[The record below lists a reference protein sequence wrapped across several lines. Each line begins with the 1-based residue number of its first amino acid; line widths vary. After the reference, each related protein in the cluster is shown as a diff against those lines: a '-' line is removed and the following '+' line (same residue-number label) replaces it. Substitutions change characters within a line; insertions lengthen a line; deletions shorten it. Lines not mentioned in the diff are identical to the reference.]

1 VNDVEQ
7 AEALLRD
14 GRAARALAAIGT
26 EKGLR
31 ADLVRIR
38 ALRLGDPAGA
48 LPHVIARAEALART
62 PDDAAR
68 LLWARADR
76 AFRPNEEDVEAEL
89 RQAWDLATDPVL
101 RARIAIDLGRCRT
114 IHGDLDDA
122 MMWLAHADEQP
133 LEGADSGHRHHL
145 RGIVHLHRGDS
156 LSAVQ
161 SFTIALQQAGDDA
174 SLTAW
179 ALRGRGR
186 AYLGIDRVE
195 AGLADYERCAALC
208 EGRTGLT
215 GVRTH
220 SLNALADIAREQGR
234 LDDAVRLFQETLA
247 VGASHVRN
255 VVHLNLALLEAQ
267 RGQLP
272 AAWAHLQRVPYATST
287 ARPFLELA
295 GAATELLLLAHDG
308 AADDLAGAVTR
319 LNLAVDRSG
328 SIDLQTLHVLL
339 DVLALLRARPVPPR
353 IVARTARLAL
363 HHALATDHEA
373 EDEVRAQLL
382 ATGIEL
388 VGDYELLGR
397 LGDGATGSVRRARDV
412 HTGRDAAVKA
422 VVEAAIAQRVA
433 RVELDAV
440 SRLDH
445 PGIVQLL
452 DHGVVDGLDALT
464 TGWAPGTP
472 WLAMEVLSG
481 GSLQLR
487 TLGWSELVP
496 VLDGL
501 LAALSHAHARG
512 VLHLDLKPANIV
524 VDPDGLPVLIDFGIA
539 GLSGRRR
546 AMRAGTPT
554 YAAPEQLGGT
564 AEPLGPQTDLYSLGC
579 TAWELLTGTPPFHA
593 PTQEAMIRAHR
604 QRPLPP
610 LSAPDDV
617 AAWLRRLLAKRP
629 ADRFASAAAARQALR
644 LLAPG
649 PLPERPPR
657 ALPPP
662 SLAVV
667 LRRDPRHVPR
677 GIEAPLEAQLRTLA
691 DQGAPPT
698 RIGGAAG
705 QGVSHIGRHL
715 ALRALEEGLARVLWA
730 PAGDLAHAARH
741 QLHVVGLGGDEL
753 VPALRRRPEVA
764 DADGVAA
771 WLRGDAEA
779 SDGLQ
784 ALCGDAPWV
793 LVRDAPATPWGP
805 VAPAPRAW
813 VIDLVH
819 GGDAADH
826 QVPQADEGMREALLD
841 GWVALAPSLREQL
854 VRSTNG
860 PRSLVT
866 YLRLLA
872 ASGRLGSGPDH
883 LRARPGPMVPA
894 NELVDAVVRI
904 RLDADERDAL
914 RAISDLAPWLPDDP
928 GRPTD
933 SLRPLATLGL
943 ARRTVGGWR
952 LLCPVAPLRAALG
965 A

>member
-1 VNDVEQ
+1 MQQVEQ
-7 AEALLRD
+7 AEAFLRD
-14 GRAARALAAIGT
+14 GRPAEALGALGT
-26 EKGLR
+26 TKGLR

-48 LPHVIARAEALART
+48 LPHVIARAEGLART
-62 PDDAAR
+62 PNDAAR
-68 LLWARADR
+68 LLWAQSDRSYRA
-76 AFRPNEEDVEAEL
+76 NGEEVEGVL
-89 RQAWDLATDPVL
+89 RQAWDHATDPRL
-101 RARIAIDLGRCRT
+101 RGRIAVDLGRCRT
-114 IHGDLDDA
+114 VHGDLEDA
-122 MMWLAHADEQP
+122 VLWLAHADEQP
-133 LEGADSGHRHHL
+133 MEGADAGHRHHL
-145 RGIVHLHRGDS
+145 RGIVHLQRGNSQGAVRS
-156 LSAVQ
+156 LS
-161 SFTIALQQAGDDA
+161 FALDLAGNDIVLA
-174 SLTAW
+174 AW

-186 AYLGIDRVE
+186 AYVGIDRID
-195 AGLADYERCAALC
+195 ASLADYERCTGLC
-208 EGRTGLT
+208 EGRVALV

-220 SLNALADIAREQGR
+220 VLNALADIAREQGR
-234 LDDAVRLFQETLA
+234 LDDAARLFQETLA
-247 VGASHVRN
+247 LAGTRVRH

-267 RGQLP
+267 RGRLP
-272 AAWAHLQRVPYATST
+272 AARGHLLRVPYATST

-295 GAATELLLLAHDG
+295 GAGTELLLLAHEG
-308 AADDLAGAVTR
+308 APDELAGAVTR
-319 LNLAVDRSG
+319 LGLAVDRSA
-328 SIDLQTLHVLL
+328 SIDVQTLHVLL
-339 DVLALLRARPVPPR
+339 DVLTLLRARPVPPL

-373 EDEVRAQLL
+373 EDDVRAQLL

-412 HTGRDAAVKA
+412 HTGRDAAIKA

-452 DHGVVDGLDALT
+452 DHGVVDELDALT

-481 GSLQLR
+481 GSLQRR
-487 TLGWSELVP
+487 TLPWSELVP

-604 QRPLPP
+604 QQPLPP

-617 AAWLRRLLAKRP
+617 AAWLQRLLAKRP
-629 ADRFASAAAARQALR
+629 ADRFASAAAARRALR

-677 GIEAPLEAQLRTLA
+677 GVEAPLEAQLRALTG
-691 DQGAPPT
+691 QGAPPT

-705 QGVSHIGRHL
+705 QGVSHVGRTL
-715 ALRALEEGLARVLWA
+715 ALQALEEGLARVLWA

-741 QLHVVGLGGDEL
+741 QLHVVGLGDDEL

-779 SDGLQ
+779 SDGLR

-793 LVRDAPATPWGP
+793 VMRDAPAAPWGP

-813 VIDLVH
+813 VVDLVH
-819 GGDAADH
+819 GDGAADH
-826 QVPQADEGMREALLD
+826 QVPQADEGMRQALLD

-854 VRSTNG
+854 VRSTDG
-860 PRSLVT
+860 PRALVT

-894 NELVDAVVRI
+894 TELVSAVVRI
-904 RLDADERDAL
+904 RLDAGEREAL
-914 RAISDLAPWLPDDP
+914 RAISDLAPWLPDEP

-952 LLCPVAPLRAALG
+952 LLCPVVPLRAALG